1 MQNIS
6 WTYSLH
12 SQMLLNEM
20 QQETNKNFYLAS
32 GLNSFNFQDRENVD
46 IRSQLQ
52 TLEHHPRWPLLYFTV
67 SDSFCFWPLLLIA
80 LVLGSRGCV
89 WVRRCSK
96 HTVLRARSDHVG
108 SFSASSGGHTG
119 CINRQRDESPARV
132 TSRVTLVVCERCRWS
147 MAGFPQGSWVHLSH
161 LVAREGCPHT
171 LWQTG
176 GRTPK
181 RRWSSWD
188 GCSGLQKNFFEVTPK
203 STLNE
208 EY

>member
-1 MQNIS
+1 MQYGFMQNIS

-12 SQMLLNEM
+12 SQVLLNEM
-20 QQETNKNFYLAS
+20 QQETNKNFNLAS

-67 SDSFCFWPLLLIA
+67 PDSFCFWPLLLIA

-89 WVRRCSK
+89 WVRCCSK

-132 TSRVTLVVCERCRWS
+132 TCYFGCLRELPLVHGRFPSRQLSSLVSPGGEGRLSSHAVTNWRSDSKAAMELLGRMQRSPERLLRS
-147 MAGFPQGSWVHLSH
+147 NA
-161 LVAREGCPHT
+161 
-171 LWQTG
+171 
-176 GRTPK
+176 
-181 RRWSSWD
+181 
-188 GCSGLQKNFFEVTPK
+188 
-203 STLNE
+203 
-208 EY
+208 